1 MQYVYLL
8 RCADGTYY
16 TGWTNDLTRR
26 LAAHN
31 SGRGAK
37 YTRGRGPV
45 TLAFSEV
52 FADKGEALGYEAAL
66 KKLSR
71 EQKLGLIA
79 SQNTPDAEYLEIYDA
94 DGRPCVA
101 RPRAVVHRQ
110 GLRHAVVHL
119 WALETRAGVPGFWL
133 QRRALDRPLFPG
145 KYDLA
150 ATGHIG
156 AGEAPETAILR
167 EASEECG
174 LTLAP
179 GDAVPALEV
188 FSQRYDRSDGGFDDE
203 LAHIFRYDCPP
214 GTVFRPG
221 PEVIGMHW
229 VRAADFARVMD
240 GTADTL
246 PLDDGTV
253 IGADA
258 LSCRHAGE
266 WAYIK
271 TALHI

>member
-1 MQYVYLL
+1 MQYVYML
-8 RCADGTYY
+8 RCADGSLY

-45 TLAFSEV
+45 RLAFSET
-52 FADKGEALGYEAAL
+52 FADKSEALGYEAAL

-71 EQKLGLIA
+71 EEKQRMIA
-79 SQNTPDAEYLEIYDA
+79 AQDAEGDEFLTVLDA
-94 DGRPCVA
+94 DGRQCGA

-119 WALETRAGVPGFWL
+119 WVLEARNSVPGFWV

-145 KYDLA
+145 MYDLA
-150 ATGHIG
+150 ATGHIS
-156 AGEAPETAILR
+156 AGESPETAVLR
-167 EASEECG
+167 EAREECG
-174 LTLAP
+174 LCLQADMLTAAEP
-179 GDAVPALEV
+179 V
-188 FSQRYDRSDGGFDDE
+188 FYQQYARADGGFDDE
-203 LAHIFRYDCPP
+203 AAHIFYWKKHAEMK
-214 GTVFRPG
+214 FAPG

-229 VRAADFARVMD
+229 VRARDFAAVMD
-240 GTADTL
+240 GTAAAL

-253 IGADA
+253 IATDR
-258 LSCRHAGE
+258 LSCLHPKE
-266 WAYIK
+266 WAYMRSV
-271 TALHI
+271 LGV